1 MPTLHQVL
9 LLVSALTLAILSPG
23 PAIISA
29 TQTAFSRGRGVAVPY
44 GMGLA
49 FGASLWGLCALLGL
63 TAIFAV
69 VPALYLALKV
79 FGGIYLLWMAW
90 GLWRGAL
97 GPVPEAARNPFGTG
111 FIGGIALNLSN
122 PKPALFYSALIVAIF
137 PVQAGAAGQAAIY
150 AVLLSTEMFWYVAV
164 TLAMS
169 TAPVRRRYA
178 AARSWID
185 RGAAIVLGALGLA
198 LLAEAL
204 RETV

>member
-111 FIGGIALNLSN
+111 FLGGIALNLSN
-122 PKPALFYSALIVAIF
+122 PKPALFYAALILSVFPEPMPVAR
-137 PVQAGAAGQAAIY
+137 QALVYALCLATELFWYALV
-150 AVLLSTEMFWYVAV
+150 AVL
-164 TLAMS
+164 MS
-169 TAPVRRRYA
+169 TAPMRARYFA
-178 AARSWID
+178 AKFWID
-185 RGAAIVLGALGLA
+185 RAAGIAMGLLGL
-198 LLAEAL
+198 LLI
-204 RETV
+204 VNH